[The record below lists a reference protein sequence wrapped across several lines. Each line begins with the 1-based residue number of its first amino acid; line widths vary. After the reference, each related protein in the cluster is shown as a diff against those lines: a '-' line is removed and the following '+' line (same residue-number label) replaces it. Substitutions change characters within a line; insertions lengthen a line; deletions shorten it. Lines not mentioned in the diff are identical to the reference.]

1 MNPGLAWLLTR
12 LYPRPWRERY
22 GAEFEELL
30 ETGHGGVRI
39 LANVVW
45 SGLRE
50 RIFPI
55 RGLTP
60 DHATGS
66 VAFHSFCMRAPL
78 VIFSVAPVALLAGGY
93 FVACL
98 ILWAGWQ
105 IFLPGADSPFG
116 GGPLHGFANLYFQ
129 FGKYFY
135 GGAPIL
141 VGWVIAI
148 IAARQR
154 AKAVWPLT
162 GFILVA
168 WMGATAR
175 IEASRTVVP
184 RGLGHI
190 HMDFVLWPL
199 DRNGHDGLVHAL
211 VILSLAVLPYLLWRF
226 LSTRTMF
233 S

>member
-1 MNPGLAWLLTR
+1 MNPTLAWLFTR

-30 ETGHGGVRI
+30 ETGHSGVGI
-39 LANVVW
+39 MADVVW

-55 RGLTP
+55 QEFTP
-60 DHATGS
+60 DHAIGS
-66 VAFHSFCMRAPL
+66 VAFHSFCMRAPW
-78 VIFSVAPVALLAGGY
+78 VIFSLAPVSLLAGGY

-98 ILWAGWQ
+98 ILWAGWK

-116 GGPLHGFANLYFQ
+116 GGPRHGFANLYFQ

-141 VGWVIAI
+141 VSWVVAI
-148 IAARQR
+148 IAVRQK

-184 RGLGHI
+184 RAFGHI

-211 VILSLAVLPYLLWRF
+211 VILSLAVLSYLVWRF
-226 LSTRTMF
+226 RSTRTMF

>member
-12 LYPRPWRERY
+12 LYPRPWRDRY

-30 ETGHGGVRI
+30 ETGPGGVGI
-39 LANVVW
+39 LANVLW

-55 RGLTP
+55 QGLTP
-60 DHATGS
+60 DRATGS
-66 VAFHSFCMRAPL
+66 AAFHSFCMRAPL

-98 ILWAGWQ
+98 ILLAGWK

-141 VGWVIAI
+141 AGWVIAVT
-148 IAARQR
+148 AARQR

-175 IEASRTVVP
+175 IEASRTAVP
-184 RGLGHI
+184 RGFGHI
-190 HMDFVLWPL
+190 HMGFVLWPL

-226 LSTRTMF
+226 RSTRTMF
-233 S
+233 Y